1 LFTPRDAYRFRT
13 AVQPESPTYDA
24 TQGQNPPYGASIN
37 YYLKS
42 TPVGGARVEIVDA
55 GGRTVRTIAGP
66 AQAGINRIWW
76 DLRFSPAKPMRL
88 RTSPLYA
95 PEITMG
101 PDGYRPAPAGQ
112 PIALLAP
119 PGTYTVK
126 LTVEGKEYTEA
137 LKVLKDPHS
146 NGSEGDIQIQTKL
159 MTSLSGTMANLVDSV
174 NQIESLRAQVT
185 ELKSALGTDGN
196 AAALRTAADL
206 LSDKLIEVEENLIRI
221 KVTGRGQDQV
231 RWSPKLIDKLGYL
244 ATEVESSDYQ
254 PTTQQVAVHD
264 ELKEQAATYQQRLK
278 LLLEKEVSGFN
289 ALLRQRNV
297 PNIVTN
303 MP

>member
-1 LFTPRDAYRFRT
+1 MPTASAPRSSPRA
-13 AVQPESPTYDA
+13 PTYDA

-42 TPVGGARVEIVDA
+42 TPAGGAKLAIVDA
-55 GGRTVRTIAGP
+55 SGQTVRTLTGP
-66 AQAGINRIWW
+66 AAPGINRIWW
-76 DLRFSPAKPMRL
+76 DLRFSPTKPMRL

-101 PDGYRPAPAGQ
+101 PDGYRPAPGGQ
-112 PIALLAP
+112 PISLLAP

-126 LTVEGKEYTEA
+126 LTVEGKDYTQT

-146 NGSEGDIQIQTKL
+146 NGTECDIQIQTKL
-159 MTSLSGTMANLVDSV
+159 LTSLSGTTNNMVDAVNL
-174 NQIESLRAQVT
+174 IESLRAQVA
-185 ELKSALGTDGN
+185 ELKGAVGTDQTSASLR
-196 AAALRTAADL
+196 AAADQLN
-206 LSDKLIEVEENLIRI
+206 DKLIEVEDNLIRL
-221 KVTGRGQDQV
+221 KATGRGQDTV

-244 ATEVESSDYQ
+244 ATEVESSDDQ
-254 PTTQQVAVHD
+254 PTTQQMAVHD

-278 LLLEKEVSGFN
+278 LLLEKEVAGFN
-289 ALLRQRNV
+289 ALLHQCNV

-303 MP
+303 VP